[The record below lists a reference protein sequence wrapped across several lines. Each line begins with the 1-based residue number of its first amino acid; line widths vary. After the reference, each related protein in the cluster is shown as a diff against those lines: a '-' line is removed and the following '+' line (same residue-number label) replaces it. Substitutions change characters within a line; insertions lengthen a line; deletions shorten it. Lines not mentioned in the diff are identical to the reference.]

1 MLTLFFFTCEIHT
14 NTAKF
19 YIRGVDYQP
28 GGSSA
33 VSENSDPL
41 SDPVTCARDIL
52 LFQDLNIN
60 VCAGN
65 YTSNRII
72 LTTL

>member
-1 MLTLFFFTCEIHT
+1 MLTRFSFICENQT

-33 VSENSDPL
+33 VSETSDPL

-60 VCAGN
+60 VCA
-65 YTSNRII
+65 SNI
-72 LTTL
+72 TPGKGQY